1 MKGVI
6 AIDLGASSGRV
17 MVGYLQ
23 EKKLQEN
30 KLQEKKI
37 QLEEFHRF
45 SNQQLIHGTESCWD
59 LYSILEEIKVG
70 IDKVLA
76 SDFEVCSLGIDSWG
90 VDFVLLDKSGQH
102 LGEFV
107 SYRDARTQG
116 TQFRIEQD
124 SSLSKKD
131 IYGMSGIQFLT
142 FNTINQLKAV
152 SDANPDWFNRID
164 TLLFIP
170 DYLNYKL
177 CHVKQCEYTN
187 ASTSQLLDCRDKTW
201 HKKLIEACGAKLSW
215 FLPPQMP
222 NRIIGHYLLAGR
234 SLGKDLQI
242 PVCSVASHDTA
253 SAVAA
258 VPLFDQHTAYLSSGT
273 WSLVGIENDEPLTSQ
288 TAFEAN
294 LTNEGGVDGRYR
306 VLKNIMGLWL
316 IQRIRAENPSLTFAD
331 MTRLASQAEPFQYV
345 MDPNDDAF
353 LNPSSMTEAIQGWF
367 RQHDKPA
374 PETLSQVVRCIYD
387 SLALA
392 YDDALTQIA
401 AASNRQL
408 NKLRIVGGGNQDHF
422 LNQLCADV
430 CQMNVLT
437 GPKEASA
444 LGNVINQFIALDII
458 SCLEEGR
465 EIINASSEVK
475 SFEPR
480 PIEGLDTIKSQYQ
493 RIRKTN

>member
-17 MVGYLQ
+17 MIGYLNEQ
-23 EKKLQEN
+23 
-30 KLQEKKI
+30 KI
-37 QLEEFHRF
+37 HLEEFHRF
-45 SNQQLIHGTESCWD
+45 INQQVMHGSESYWD

-70 IDKVLA
+70 INKVLA

-90 VDFVLLDKSGQH
+90 VDFVLLDKFGKH

-116 TQFRIEQD
+116 TQQKIEQD
-124 SSLSKKD
+124 NALSKQD

-142 FNTINQLKAV
+142 FNTINQLKAI
-152 SDANPDWFNRID
+152 SDATPDWFNSID

-177 CHVKQCEYTN
+177 CGVKHCEYTN
-187 ASTSQLLDCRDKTW
+187 ASTSQLLDCQDKTW
-201 HKKLIEACGAKLSW
+201 NKKLIDACGAKLNW
-215 FLPPQMP
+215 FLPPKMP
-222 NRIIGHYLLAGR
+222 NRIIGQYHVG
-234 SLGKDLQI
+234 DIQI

-258 VPLFDQHTAYLSSGT
+258 APIFDQNTAYLSSGT
-273 WSLVGIENDEPLTSQ
+273 WSLVGIESEEPFTSEA
-288 TAFEAN
+288 AFEAN

-316 IQRIRAENPSLTFAD
+316 IQRIKAENPSLAFSDIAL
-331 MTRLASQAEPFQYV
+331 LARQAEPFKYV
-345 MDPNDDAF
+345 INPNDDAF
-353 LNPSSMTEAIQGWF
+353 LNPVSMTEAIKGWF
-367 RQHDKPA
+367 RQRGKDA

-401 AASNRQL
+401 SASHRQI
-408 NKLRIVGGGNQDHF
+408 NELRIVGGGN
-422 LNQLCADV
+422 
-430 CQMNVLT
+430 
-437 GPKEASA
+437 
-444 LGNVINQFIALDII
+444 
-458 SCLEEGR
+458 
-465 EIINASSEVK
+465 
-475 SFEPR
+475 
-480 PIEGLDTIKSQYQ
+480 
-493 RIRKTN
+493 